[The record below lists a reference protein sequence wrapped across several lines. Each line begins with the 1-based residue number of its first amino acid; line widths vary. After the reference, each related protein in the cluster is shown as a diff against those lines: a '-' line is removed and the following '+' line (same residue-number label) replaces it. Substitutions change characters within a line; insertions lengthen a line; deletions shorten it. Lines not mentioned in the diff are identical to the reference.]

1 MFKVAGSEVQN
12 ALMTF
17 ELQVVDVGQEVLA
30 KVRSMIMRLLET
42 VNRMIGDSN
51 RHEEE
56 ERRGTVREG
65 EPSGLLV
72 AKRPDGSPSSDSS
85 TFFFV
90 RVFLIIRN
98 SEIL

>member
-1 MFKVAGSEVQN
+1 MREILLEVKVLKVAGSEVQN

-51 RHEEE
+51 RH
-56 ERRGTVREG
+56 
-65 EPSGLLV
+65 
-72 AKRPDGSPSSDSS
+72 
-85 TFFFV
+85 
-90 RVFLIIRN
+90 
-98 SEIL
+98 